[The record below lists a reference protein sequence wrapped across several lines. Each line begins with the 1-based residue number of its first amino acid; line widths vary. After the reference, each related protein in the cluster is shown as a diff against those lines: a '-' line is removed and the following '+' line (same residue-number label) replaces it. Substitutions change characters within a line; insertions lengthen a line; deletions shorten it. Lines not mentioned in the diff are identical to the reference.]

1 MAGPTVFTPNKE
13 FLGIAP
19 EVTPGEA
26 VPMVATIPF
35 TKVDF
40 EDQIK
45 WLDDPSLRG
54 SMAGLYGRQAGVREV
69 DFSIEGPAYPDTF
82 PFLLENMLGDRTTTG
97 AADPYTHAISLNNS
111 FSGQPVTHTLTWFTG
126 ITDEVGARTYPGAC
140 LAELSIEFDI
150 EGGGGGKG
158 GGGGGGGGGGKG
170 GGGGGKGG
178 GKGGGGGKGLVQY
191 KSKGNAWGSSVALAA
206 PVAAPSSV
214 PPFAAWRALLGIGG
228 PASGGTLVANVS
240 TASFSM
246 KRKLDVIYAFS
257 NQQQPYVIQRGAL
270 TFEGKASFIA
280 TDETPLLTM
289 LAGTIQPMQLKL
301 DNGVTGAGQ
310 RGFTVDM
317 QQCIFE
323 KVKTEDGKEATMFMV
338 DFDGIANSTNAGATG
353 GLSPAKF
360 TTINGTAGTVYTAA

>member
-1 MAGPTVFTPNKE
+1 MPTPTTYTPAKE
-13 FLGIAP
+13 FLGVAP
-19 EVTPGEA
+19 ETTAGTA
-26 VPMVATIPF
+26 VPMTATIPF

-54 SMAGLYGRQAGVREV
+54 SMAGLYGRYPGVREV
-69 DFSIEGPAYPDTF
+69 DFSIEGPAYVDTF
-82 PFLLENMLGDRTTTG
+82 PHLLQSMLGDRTTTG
-97 AADPYTHAISLNNS
+97 AADPYVHAFALNNS
-111 FSGQPVTHTLTWFTG
+111 FSGQPITHTLTWFTG
-126 ITDEVGARTYPGAC
+126 ITASVGARIYPGAC
-140 LAELSIEFDI
+140 LSELSIEFDI

-158 GGGGGGGGGGKG
+158 GGGGGGKGGG

-191 KSKGNAWGSSVALAA
+191 KSKGQAWGSSVAAA
-206 PVAAPSSV
+206 TPVAAPSSV

-240 TASFSM
+240 TASFVL
-246 KRKLDVIYAFS
+246 KRKLDVIYTFS

-270 TFEGKASFIA
+270 TFEGKCTFIA
-280 TDETPLLTM
+280 VDESPLLTM
-289 LAGTIQPMQLKL
+289 LAGTVQPLQLVL
-301 DNGVTGAGQ
+301 DNGVVGAGKRAIQ
-310 RGFTVDM
+310 VDM
-317 QQCIFE
+317 QQCIYE

-353 GLSPAKF
+353 GLSPGKI
-360 TTINGTAGTVYTAA
+360 TVTNGTAGTVYGS